1 MADLIEMRGEE
12 ISTFEVVSMEDM
24 NGNMIDIKVPRKE
37 TTLEWE
43 QLVLDKLQADLASLQ
58 IQVDAQQ
65 TLVNSIQSLAK

>member
-24 NGNMIDIKVPRKE
+24 NGNMIDVKVPRKE